1 MTTDIIEI
9 NDFIVL
15 IGTTDAQEAE
25 VNQCKLDEEVIGIT
39 FYGAGNV
46 QMEINA
52 GNSQQTLN
60 IQKGTAFSFFGN
72 HNVQFSYEVS
82 QTEPL
87 MEVSVFSTIKN
98 IQKLPIHEKELYL
111 NHLGSL
117 LSSNEDFEIGPRVF
131 MNPEMQT
138 AIAKI
143 FNTQFQ
149 STARLLF
156 LKSQVIELLSHYF
169 TQISVDS
176 KPAIKK
182 EEIDKIHQAREIIIQ
197 NIDKPPL
204 LSELS
209 KLIGMNSNK
218 LRKNFKQI
226 FGVPVFKYLQNQRLQ
241 KAYQLLSNKEMTVQE
256 TAWFVGYESLSS
268 FSNAFYKKYGFR
280 PSDIAK

>member
-1 MTTDIIEI
+1 M
-9 NDFIVL
+9 
-15 IGTTDAQEAE
+15 
-25 VNQCKLDEEVIGIT
+25 
-39 FYGAGNV
+39 
-46 QMEINA
+46 
-52 GNSQQTLN
+52 
-60 IQKGTAFSFFGN
+60 
-72 HNVQFSYEVS
+72 
-82 QTEPL
+82 
-87 MEVSVFSTIKN
+87 
-98 IQKLPIHEKELYL
+98 
-111 NHLGSL
+111 NHLGNL
-117 LSSNEDFEIGPRVF
+117 LSSNDDFEIGPRVF

-149 STARLLF
+149 NTARLLF
-156 LKSQVIELLSHYF
+156 IKSQVIELLSHYF
-169 TQISVDS
+169 TQISTNNKS
-176 KPAIKK
+176 EIKQ

-241 KAYQLLSNKEMTVQE
+241 KAYQLLSNQEMTVQE

-280 PSDIAK
+280 PSDVAK